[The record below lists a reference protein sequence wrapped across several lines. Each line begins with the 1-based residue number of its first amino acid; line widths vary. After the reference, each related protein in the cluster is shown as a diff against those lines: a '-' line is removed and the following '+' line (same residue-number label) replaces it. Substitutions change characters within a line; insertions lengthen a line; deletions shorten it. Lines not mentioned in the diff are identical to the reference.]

1 VKPGR
6 LAAALLLAA
15 FVAAVPSSTGPER
28 SHAVQ
33 LPAVKVEPP
42 GDDRPE
48 TAAARLDSTRA
59 ALEDFYLAPE

>member
-6 LAAALLLAA
+6 LATALLLAA
-15 FVAAVPSSTGPER
+15 LVAAVPSSTGPER
-28 SHAVQ
+28 SHGME
-33 LPAVKVEPP
+33 LPAMTVEPP

>member
-6 LAAALLLAA
+6 LATALLLAA
-15 FVAAVPSSTGPER
+15 LVAAVPSSTGPER

-33 LPAVKVEPP
+33 LPAVTVETP
-42 GDDRPE
+42 GDDRPQ

-59 ALEDFYLAPE
+59 AIEDFFLTPE